1 MILKPNRYLKE
12 LGIDENYWLF
22 NKSNQDDSRYVPD
35 EEGFVDAEHFSLD
48 TSLSLYI
55 YSQLC
60 YFRDYPMT
68 CGTPCGLTH
77 EKWEE
82 IVNTMIE
89 AFRLLIVEEDYSER
103 WTMSEQEW
111 RHKSKNKQKKINY
124 GLRMFIKYYSNLWY

>member
-22 NKSNQDDSRYVPD
+22 NKDNQDDSRYVPD
-35 EEGFVDAEHFSLD
+35 EEGFVDAEHFNLD

-82 IVNTMIE
+82 IVNAMIE

>member
-12 LGIDENYWLF
+12 LGIDESYWLF

-35 EEGFVDAEHFSLD
+35 EEGFVDAEHFNLD

-82 IVNTMIE
+82 IVNAMIE

-111 RHKSKNKQKKINY
+111 KHKSKNKQKKINY

>member
-35 EEGFVDAEHFSLD
+35 EEGFVDAEHFNLD

-82 IVNTMIE
+82 IVNAMIE

>member
-1 MILKPNRYLKE
+1 MILKPNKYLKE
-12 LGIDENYWLF
+12 LGIDEHYWLF
-22 NKSNQDDSRYVPD
+22 DNSNSDDPRYIPD

-68 CGTPCGLTH
+68 CGTPMGMEH

-82 IVNTMIE
+82 IVNAMIE
-89 AFRLLIVEEDYSER
+89 AFRLMIVEEDRDR
-103 WTMSEQEW
+103 WLLTKKEQY
-111 RHKSKNKQKKINY
+111 HTSKNRQKKINY
-124 GLRMFIKYYSNLWY
+124 GLRMFIKYYHCLWY

>member
-22 NKSNQDDSRYVPD
+22 SKSNQGDPRYVPD
-35 EEGFVDAEHFSLD
+35 EEGFVDAEHFNLD

-68 CGTPCGLTH
+68 CGTPMGMTH

-82 IVNTMIE
+82 IINAMIE
-89 AFRLLIVEEDYSER
+89 AFGLLIVEDDYSDR
-103 WTMSEQEW
+103 WTMSDKKWKQL
-111 RHKSKNKQKKINY
+111 SKNKQKKINY
-124 GLRMFIKYYSNLWY
+124 GLRMFIKYYGNLWY

>member
-1 MILKPNRYLKE
+1 MILKPNKYLKE

-22 NKSNQDDSRYVPD
+22 DKTNQDDPRYVPD
-35 EEGFVDAEHFSLD
+35 EDGFVDAEHFSLD

-82 IVNTMIE
+82 IVNSMIE
-89 AFRLLIVEEDYSER
+89 AFRLLIIEEDYSQR
-103 WTMSEQEW
+103 YTMTDKEW
-111 RHKSKNKQKKINY
+111 KQRSKNRQKKINY
-124 GLRMFIKYYSNLWY
+124 GMRMFIKYYENLWY